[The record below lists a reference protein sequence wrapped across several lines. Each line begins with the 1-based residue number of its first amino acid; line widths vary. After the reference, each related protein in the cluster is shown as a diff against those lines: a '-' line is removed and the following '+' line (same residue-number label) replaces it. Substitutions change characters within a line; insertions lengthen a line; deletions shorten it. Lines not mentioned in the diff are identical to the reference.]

1 MNVLFSFKQVQTFL
15 TILVMMIFSFSDAS
29 ADTSSLL
36 IKDLGEGHCL
46 VHINTN
52 QRYLLLPV
60 EEVMPD
66 VRVSMIVNNKE
77 VNVADV
83 RLAVNR
89 VDYFVPLDLSDYAGK
104 IILLKFN
111 LGSNDPIR
119 GKLSAVCCKEMK
131 LSDTFDTGN
140 REKFRPTYHF
150 SPLYGWMNDPNGMVY
165 KDGEY
170 HLFYQ
175 HNPYGSKWG
184 NMHWGHAI
192 SKDLINWE
200 HRPDAITPDA
210 LGTIFSGSAVVDTDN
225 TAGFGA
231 GAIVAIYTQNSDR
244 QVQSIAYSTD
254 NGRSFTKYENNP
266 VLTSDARDFRDPKVF
281 WHKETQRWI
290 MLLAVG
296 QEMQIFSSS
305 NLKDWAFESS
315 FGEGQGAHG
324 GVWECPDL
332 FELPVDG
339 TNEKKWVL
347 LCNLNP
353 GGPFGGSATQYFVGT
368 FNGKEFVNESPSKT
382 KWMDWG
388 KDHYA
393 TVTWS
398 DAPDNRRIAIAWMS
412 NWQYANDVPTSQYR
426 SPNSVPRDLSLFTV
440 DGETYLQSAP
450 SPELLKLRDI
460 SKKRSFKVNGTRTI
474 KDMIAGNEGAYEI
487 ELTIENQHADVIGFR
502 LYNDKGEEVDM
513 QYDMKE
519 KKFSMDRR
527 KSGEVGFNENF
538 PMLTWTTI
546 ESGKDE
552 LKLRLFVDKSS
563 VEAFGDG
570 GRFVMTNQ
578 VFPSEPYTHIDFY
591 SKGGAYKVDSFVIYK
606 LKK

>member
-104 IILLKFN
+104 NILLKFK

-192 SKDLINWE
+192 
-200 HRPDAITPDA
+200 RC
-210 LGTIFSGSAVVDTDN
+210 GC
-225 TAGFGA
+225 
-231 GAIVAIYTQNSDR
+231 Y
-244 QVQSIAYSTD
+244 
-254 NGRSFTKYENNP
+254 
-266 VLTSDARDFRDPKVF
+266 
-281 WHKETQRWI
+281 
-290 MLLAVG
+290 
-296 QEMQIFSSS
+296 
-305 NLKDWAFESS
+305 
-315 FGEGQGAHG
+315 
-324 GVWECPDL
+324 C
-332 FELPVDG
+332 
-339 TNEKKWVL
+339 
-347 LCNLNP
+347 CNL
-353 GGPFGGSATQYFVGT
+353 
-368 FNGKEFVNESPSKT
+368 
-382 KWMDWG
+382 
-388 KDHYA
+388 YA
-393 TVTWS
+393 
-398 DAPDNRRIAIAWMS
+398 
-412 NWQYANDVPTSQYR
+412 
-426 SPNSVPRDLSLFTV
+426 
-440 DGETYLQSAP
+440 E
-450 SPELLKLRDI
+450 
-460 SKKRSFKVNGTRTI
+460 
-474 KDMIAGNEGAYEI
+474 
-487 ELTIENQHADVIGFR
+487 
-502 LYNDKGEEVDM
+502 
-513 QYDMKE
+513 
-519 KKFSMDRR
+519 
-527 KSGEVGFNENF
+527 
-538 PMLTWTTI
+538 
-546 ESGKDE
+546 
-552 LKLRLFVDKSS
+552 
-563 VEAFGDG
+563 
-570 GRFVMTNQ
+570 
-578 VFPSEPYTHIDFY
+578 
-591 SKGGAYKVDSFVIYK
+591 
-606 LKK
+606 